1 MSRKAYIIIGFASA
15 ALLISMGMRYSF
27 GLYLAPVSAA
37 LALDVQVFSLAIA
50 FQNLLWGLSQ
60 PFAGAI
66 ADKYG
71 SGRVIVG
78 GALLHVAGLL
88 VLANADSAWDLHS
101 GAGIILGIAGSGCTF
116 AVILGVVGRAVAP
129 ERRSLA
135 LGVAAAAGTMGQ
147 VVVVPFN
154 QVLINDYGW
163 QAGFLVMA
171 ILMAALV
178 PMAAALTGN
187 AETELN
193 EDAAGTAEPVI
204 SGVGEA
210 ILEARS
216 HGGFWLLTAGFF
228 VCGFQIMFIIAHFP
242 NFLTSAGLP
251 GWLPGTAI
259 AVIGV
264 ANVVG
269 TMATGWLGGRYSK
282 KYLLSALYALR
293 AIVFAV
299 FLAVPLSEASV
310 LVFSGAI
317 GLIWLGTIPLTSG
330 LVGQI
335 FGVRYMATLFGIVFL
350 GHQLGSFLAVWL
362 GGVIFDATGSYDLIW
377 QTSIGLGILAALLH
391 LPIADTPIERQA
403 PAPA

>member
-1 MSRKAYIIIGFASA
+1 
-15 ALLISMGMRYSF
+15 MGMRYSF

-216 HGGFWLLTAGFF
+216 HGGFLLLTAGFF

-251 GWLPGTAI
+251 RRLTAI
-259 AVIGV
+259 EEK
-264 ANVVG
+264 
-269 TMATGWLGGRYSK
+269 GWR
-282 KYLLSALYALR
+282 
-293 AIVFAV
+293 
-299 FLAVPLSEASV
+299 
-310 LVFSGAI
+310 
-317 GLIWLGTIPLTSG
+317 
-330 LVGQI
+330 
-335 FGVRYMATLFGIVFL
+335 
-350 GHQLGSFLAVWL
+350 
-362 GGVIFDATGSYDLIW
+362 DLI
-377 QTSIGLGILAALLH
+377 
-391 LPIADTPIERQA
+391 
-403 PAPA
+403 

>member
-1 MSRKAYIIIGFASA
+1 
-15 ALLISMGMRYSF
+15 
-27 GLYLAPVSAA
+27 
-37 LALDVQVFSLAIA
+37 
-50 FQNLLWGLSQ
+50 
-60 PFAGAI
+60 
-66 ADKYG
+66 
-71 SGRVIVG
+71 
-78 GALLHVAGLL
+78 
-88 VLANADSAWDLHS
+88 
-101 GAGIILGIAGSGCTF
+101 
-116 AVILGVVGRAVAP
+116 
-129 ERRSLA
+129 
-135 LGVAAAAGTMGQ
+135 
-147 VVVVPFN
+147 
-154 QVLINDYGW
+154 
-163 QAGFLVMA
+163 
-171 ILMAALV
+171 
-178 PMAAALTGN
+178 
-187 AETELN
+187 
-193 EDAAGTAEPVI
+193 
-204 SGVGEA
+204 
-210 ILEARS
+210 
-216 HGGFWLLTAGFF
+216 
-228 VCGFQIMFIIAHFP
+228 P

-403 PAPA
+403 PAPAPAPA